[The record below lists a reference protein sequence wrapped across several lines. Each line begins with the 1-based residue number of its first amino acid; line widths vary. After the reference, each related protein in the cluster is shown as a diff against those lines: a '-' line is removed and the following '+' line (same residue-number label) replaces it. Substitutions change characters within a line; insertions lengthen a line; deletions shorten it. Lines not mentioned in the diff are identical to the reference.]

1 MVPLPIVWPRVF
13 IWKRIHILARLK
25 SFVRFWR
32 KFELSVCLVV
42 IPFYWIMQLSLPRRC
57 WSKSKLPRDIKV
69 LFSLL
74 AVYYAFFFNCYC
86 YEQNKWGALKIPKAI
101 LNWLLSK
108 QVWRNKRNY
117 NNHRQNT
124 TGSKR
129 DRIILHEI
137 IRDFGLLIKVLIT
150 GSRIKL
156 NTKSSSQ
163 TNTEQIYK
171 SVVISSL
178 TFIIAA
184 WLPQR

>member
-42 IPFYWIMQLSLPRRC
+42 IPFYWIMRLSLPRRC
-57 WSKSKLPRDIKV
+57 WSKFKLPRDIKV

-74 AVYYAFFFNCYC
+74 AVYYAFFYCYC